1 MYHARM
7 SSVLFVSV
15 VFASIAIALQGYDA
29 AGAPKVTEAADNQS
43 TVSGSQTNI
52 PPPRPLNGAANPIPA
67 DQAKEH
73 IGETNTVCGLVASAR
88 YLDTSKAKPTVLNFV
103 HPYPDHLFSVMIPDS
118 ARPKFKDPPEVAFTN
133 KTVCVTGAIIDYR
146 GKPEIVVD
154 DPSQIVVKESPQ
166 PTPDKTAT
174 NTVRETLPTAN
185 APGAR

>member
-1 MYHARM
+1 MYHRRLGYVVLASVSLAAFAVVL
-7 SSVLFVSV
+7 SSVGQTNTAAPAAPSGAS
-15 VFASIAIALQGYDA
+15 ASI
-29 AGAPKVTEAADNQS
+29 
-43 TVSGSQTNI
+43 
-52 PPPRPLNGAANPIPA
+52 PA
-67 DQAKEH
+67 EQAQQH

-88 YLDTSKAKPTVLNFV
+88 YMETTRAKPTLLNFV
-103 HPYPDHLFSVMIPDS
+103 KPYPDHLFSVMIPDS